1 MQVVAVGR
9 QVLPLPYSPGITF
22 SSITSLATRPPV
34 ATESLLSMWLA
45 LTSSCFGSCLWGSRA
60 EIFREPKLEFQQGVN
75 LSIYSFEGQAG
86 GSAHSHTRLKVENN
100 WCSSPVLV
108 WIIVLS
114 IC

>member
-1 MQVVAVGR
+1 MVGGEEEVVVR
-9 QVLPLPYSPGITF
+9 VLCIT
-22 SSITSLATRPPV
+22 SITSLATRPPV
-34 ATESLLSMWLA
+34 ATASLLSMRLA
-45 LTSSCFGSCLWGSRA
+45 LTSSCIGSCLWGSRA